1 MFGLFHA
8 RVGRSTNARKHAAQ
22 RKSLWF
28 GVNYSWQT
36 LKTRISLLVY
46 FVCYHCWGC
55 HVRPSSC
62 KQFWIHRHSG
72 RKGFET
78 VSNIP
83 FDLRLNL
90 LWLQAVVFGVG
101 EECFQK
107 WAAMSL
113 LEKAVSFCEE
123 YRQSPNLYGC
133 ANSERTAPVSIATA
147 RFRVDWN
154 VIACIAFI
162 CHSMNRFQKL
172 LKKMPFNS
180 IPPQVQSINID
191 AFLSSARF
199 PKQNTIRVMD
209 VNGMFLQSCRIK
221 IVGKICDRQY
231 FVDWHIL
238 CVVQEFRGGHI
249 GVDSSWV
256 FWKRVFQH
264 PSFAK

>member
-36 LKTRISLLVY
+36 LTTRISLLVY

-133 ANSERTAPVSIATA
+133 ANSERTAPVSIDTA
-147 RFRVDWN
+147 RFRADWN
-154 VIACIAFI
+154 VIACKAFI

-172 LKKMPFNS
+172 LKKMPFNI
-180 IPPQVQSINID
+180 IPPQVLYESWCISFDCMI
-191 AFLSSARF
+191 S
-199 PKQNTIRVMD
+199 KQNTMEVM
-209 VNGMFLQSCRIK
+209 VVHGMFLKSCRIK
-221 IVGKICDRQY
+221 IVGMSCDWEC

-238 CVVQEFRGGHI
+238 CILQEF
-249 GVDSSWV
+249 
-256 FWKRVFQH
+256 
-264 PSFAK
+264 